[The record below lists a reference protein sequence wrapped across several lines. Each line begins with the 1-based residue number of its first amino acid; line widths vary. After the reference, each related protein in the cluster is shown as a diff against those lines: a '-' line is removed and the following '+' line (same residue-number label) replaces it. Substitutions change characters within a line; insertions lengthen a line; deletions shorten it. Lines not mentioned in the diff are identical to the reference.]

1 VVLTKKTLRNNE
13 EKMTNT
19 EHPFACDDTYL
30 DYQSAKPV
38 DPRVISKMLPYFN
51 QQFGNP
57 SSLHGTGDKATNIL
71 DESREIIAKFIN
83 AKPNEI
89 IFTSGA
95 TESNNLALL
104 GYAMRN
110 RKKGNHI
117 IISEVEHI
125 SIHNIAKYLTR
136 QGFEVSKLPVDSY
149 GRITLRK
156 LKARIRPETILI
168 SVGYASN
175 EIGTLQPIKEI
186 GEIARENDI
195 AFHVDAV
202 AAEGL
207 IPIDVEKDDIDLLS
221 LSSND
226 IYGPRGVGALYLRK
240 GYRVSPL
247 IIGGGQERGLRSG
260 SENIPG
266 IVGFAEA
273 AKLMMKEMNDEVKTL
288 KQYRDKL
295 NETVLKQIPKSY
307 INGHPTE
314 RLPNN
319 SHFRFEAIEGE
330 SILLSLKDKEI
341 AIATGSACSSKTL
354 EASHTLIA
362 TGLLHE
368 EAHGSLQVTP
378 GRFTKSEDIDKL
390 IRVLPEVISRLRKLS
405 PLWKEEEK

>member
-1 VVLTKKTLRNNE
+1 MVLAYRNKKNE
-13 EKMTNT
+13 KKMSKTEK
-19 EHPFACDDTYL
+19 FACEDVYL

-51 QQFGNP
+51 EQFGNP
-57 SSLHGTGDKATNIL
+57 SSLHGTGDSATNIL
-71 DESREIIAKFIN
+71 EESREFVAKFIN

-95 TESNNLALL
+95 TESNNLALI
-104 GYAMRN
+104 GYALRN
-110 RKKGNHI
+110 KKKGNHI

-125 SIHNIAKYLTR
+125 SIHNIAKYLER
-136 QGFEVSKLPVDSY
+136 QGFEVSKVPVDGY
-149 GRITLRK
+149 GRVLIRK

-168 SVGYASN
+168 SIGYASN

-186 GEIARENDI
+186 GRIAREKDI

-207 IPIDVEKDDIDLLS
+207 IPIDIERDDIDLLT

-240 GYRVSPL
+240 GYRVNPL
-247 IIGGGQERGLRSG
+247 IIGGGQEKGIRSG

-273 AKLMMKEMNDEVKTL
+273 AQIMMKEMDKEVKTL
-288 KQYRDKL
+288 QSYRDKL
-295 NETVLKQIPKSY
+295 FGAIPNLIPKTH
-307 INGHPTE
+307 INGDPIN

-319 SHFRFEAIEGE
+319 AHFRFEAIEGE
-330 SILLSLKDKEI
+330 SILLSLKDKGI

-378 GRFTKSEDIDKL
+378 GRFTKPEDIDNL
-390 IRVLPEVISRLRKLS
+390 IEVLPGVIKRLRKLS
-405 PLWKEEEK
+405 PLWKEGKS